1 MSRRRHKVTV
11 TTDLNALIAEM
22 TPRPMLLVRPL
33 HARQQSTQRSLRVV
47 EVVDLSTL
55 NLLHVESFETV

>member
-1 MSRRRHKVTV
+1 MSRRRQKVTV

-33 HARQQSTQRSLRVV
+33 HARKYPSQRSTHVV

-55 NLLHVESFETV
+55 NLARMESFETV